1 MVKHGLT
8 NFLVIDSSVILF
20 ACLSCIRC
28 CYCSQF
34 ENVSKSKILLSL
46 PCVRIEVLNQTRE
59 EMSLV
64 VGESVCQLV
73 LDWIKR
79 QCEDNA
85 INMDQLTEKVGL
97 MSARRIINVNV
108 LILFAHIRIWV

>member
-1 MVKHGLT
+1 M
-8 NFLVIDSSVILF
+8 
-20 ACLSCIRC
+20 
-28 CYCSQF
+28 
-34 ENVSKSKILLSL
+34 
-46 PCVRIEVLNQTRE
+46 RIEVLNQTRE

-79 QCEDNA
+79 QCEDSA

-108 LILFAHIRIWV
+108 LILLARICTWVQ

>member
-1 MVKHGLT
+1 M
-8 NFLVIDSSVILF
+8 IDSGVILF
-20 ACLSCIRC
+20 ACLSCIRY

-79 QCEDNA
+79 QYEDDA

-97 MSARRIINVNV
+97 ISARRIIHVNV
-108 LILFAHIRIWV
+108 LILFACIHVWV